1 MLKLQLRGERRTE
14 DQSAR
19 RLVFP
24 RQALDQA
31 TRVRPSISQAPRPAA
46 DVGLISSI
54 HDTLDRMQRQ
64 LLVLNE
70 DVQNYR
76 FPTRGDDGPPST
88 AA

>member
-1 MLKLQLRGERRTE
+1 MLRLQLRRERRTE
-14 DQSAR
+14 DQSTH

-24 RQALDQA
+24 RRALDQA
-31 TRVRPSISQAPRPAA
+31 TRVRPSIPQAPRPSA

-64 LLVLNE
+64 LHVLNE
-70 DVQNYR
+70 DVQHYR
-76 FPTRGDDGPPST
+76 FPTLDEGPPST